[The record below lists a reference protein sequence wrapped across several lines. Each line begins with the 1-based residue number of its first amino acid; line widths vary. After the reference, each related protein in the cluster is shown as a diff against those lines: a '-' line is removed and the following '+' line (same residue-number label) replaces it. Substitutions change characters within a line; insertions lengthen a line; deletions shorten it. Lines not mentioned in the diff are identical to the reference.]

1 MYNLTLADH
10 SVVPITSKV
19 KLYAK
24 VLREIALGL
33 EFKCSIASLV
43 HTEPH
48 TSFAVFFPSHPTII
62 LNDYL
67 LWKSFYLIDFLY
79 QKASLLILCF
89 NIISMSLY
97 GA

>member
-10 SVVPITSKV
+10 SVVPITIKV

-33 EFKCSIASLV
+33 ELKCSIASLV

-48 TSFAVFFPSHPTII
+48 LLFSFHPIPP
-62 LNDYL
+62 
-67 LWKSFYLIDFLY
+67 
-79 QKASLLILCF
+79 
-89 NIISMSLY
+89 
-97 GA
+97 